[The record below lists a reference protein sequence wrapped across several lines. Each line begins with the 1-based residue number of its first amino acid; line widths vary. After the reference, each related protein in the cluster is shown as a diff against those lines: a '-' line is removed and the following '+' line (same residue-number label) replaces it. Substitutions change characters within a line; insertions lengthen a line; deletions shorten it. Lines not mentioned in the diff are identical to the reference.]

1 MRRISQPLGM
11 KPNIVLITGRLWRL
25 WPSLITAALALTG
38 TLLGAQEPK
47 DDQRAYVKK
56 QVQFDRWQDLTK
68 SRPETRSDTFKVEQS
83 LLAPWQIRRVR
94 EIGKAN
100 HGVTTQYI
108 LSKADKPSSAKE
120 VLRVSVTRCATRA
133 DAEEGL
139 IDHLSGIQRAD
150 VKLIEEESLLLGDL
164 AVHIPGTPE
173 AAIYFVRGNV
183 LVCVENAGEKP
194 AAELRE
200 VTRKIDQ
207 SLKSVAR

>member
-1 MRRISQPLGM
+1 MT
-11 KPNIVLITGRLWRL
+11 N
-25 WPSLITAALALTG
+25 
-38 TLLGAQEPK
+38 
-47 DDQRAYVKK
+47 
-56 QVQFDRWQDLTK
+56 
-68 SRPETRSDTFKVEQS
+68 
-83 LLAPWQIRRVR
+83 
-94 EIGKAN
+94 
-100 HGVTTQYI
+100 
-108 LSKADKPSSAKE
+108 AKE
-120 VLRVSVTRCATRA
+120 ILRVSVTRCATRA

-150 VKLIEEESLLLGDL
+150 VKLIEEDLLLLGDL

-200 VTRKIDQ
+200 LTRKIDQ